1 MSSSPVLKGSSFTF
15 SILQLFNSD
24 IQQALDYLQDK
35 VSQAPNFFKFAPLVI
50 NIEQVS
56 DEVDYNRLREGIER
70 LQMRPVGVAGW
81 RDENDKAQ
89 IFAAGLAALQAGA
102 TTKASSAPSSKR
114 STADGGSNSTS
125 KRPRQNAKDAE
136 ATDAHLPAL
145 VVRTPVRSGQQIY
158 AKNRDLV
165 VLGSVSNGAEIISDG
180 SVHVYGTLR
189 GRVIAGV
196 SGHPDAQVVCHNLQ
210 AELCSIAGSY
220 WLSEQIEEQYW
231 QQAVVIRKQDDGLEV
246 EPLTYLK

>member
-24 IQQALDYLQDK
+24 IQQALNYLQDK
-35 VSQAPNFFKFAPLVI
+35 VRQAPNFFKFAPLVI
-50 NIEQVS
+50 NIEHVA
-56 DEVDYNRLREGIER
+56 DEVDYNKLRDGIER
-70 LQMRPVGVAGW
+70 LQMRVVGVAGW
-81 RDENDKAQ
+81 RDENDKAR
-89 IFAAGLAALQAGA
+89 IFAAGLAALQVGTSAKGSAAKSADVSTSSA
-102 TTKASSAPSSKR
+102 TTNNVKPVEKTR
-114 STADGGSNSTS
+114 
-125 KRPRQNAKDAE
+125 KDE
-136 ATDAHLPAL
+136 AHLPAM

-220 WLSEQIEEQYW
+220 WLSEQIEERYW
-231 QQAVVIRKQDDGLEV
+231 QQAVVIRKQDDGLEI
-246 EPLTYLK
+246 EPLTF